1 MSKYVLTIAVLLGTL
16 ACSSKTEKLETDLRR
31 LEGQLAAMQRSQA
44 EVSSRVE
51 ELSNSQFILED
62 KVDTNRQYIAAVK
75 KNQAMRIVQLQP
87 QPALPATRAEPEA
100 VKPPPP
106 PPAAK
111 PAPRPAQPVAAKQPE
126 APVKVATAA
135 PAKPAKPAAPAQA
148 PAAMSGAITN
158 PLSYYKQALGYYEE
172 GRWDECIGAFEHFA
186 KELPDHDYA
195 DNSLYWAGECYYSQ
209 DLFDDAIVTFSKLV
223 SRYPG
228 GNKAPDA
235 LLKVALSHRKL
246 GDERKAKDAAQR
258 LLDDYPFSDAAG
270 KTQTLLGYPGTGR

>member
-75 KNQAMRIVQLQP
+75 KNQVMRIVQLLP

-106 PPAAK
+106 PPPAVKPAPKPAAK
-111 PAPRPAQPVAAKQPE
+111 PAEKRIK
-126 APVKVATAA
+126 
-135 PAKPAKPAAPAQA
+135 
-148 PAAMSGAITN
+148 
-158 PLSYYKQALGYYEE
+158 
-172 GRWDECIGAFEHFA
+172 
-186 KELPDHDYA
+186 
-195 DNSLYWAGECYYSQ
+195 
-209 DLFDDAIVTFSKLV
+209 
-223 SRYPG
+223 
-228 GNKAPDA
+228 
-235 LLKVALSHRKL
+235 
-246 GDERKAKDAAQR
+246 
-258 LLDDYPFSDAAG
+258 
-270 KTQTLLGYPGTGR
+270 